1 MGERPLSVESQ
12 EDGLPA
18 LAGGVITGWEDTYM
32 YTKIIKYMCMNED
45 SRSKTYNVLL
55 HCPF

>member
-32 YTKIIKYMCMNED
+32 YMYVYE
-45 SRSKTYNVLL
+45 
-55 HCPF
+55 